1 MTEKEK
7 SLDSV
12 YEVNEGLL
20 NEKEK
25 PATRAEEA
33 FYTLFDD
40 TSKSVFS
47 ADVTA
52 EWIDDSST
60 GTGQF
65 KAA

>member
-7 SLDSV
+7 LLDSV
-12 YEVNEGLL
+12 YEVNEGW
-20 NEKEK
+20 KEK
-25 PATRAEEA
+25 PATRAEEG

-65 KAA
+65 DSLER